1 MKPSNVKRFA
11 KAFLAVA
18 LTACLASCGYTTAK
32 DYKTGNEMM
41 LHVDEVTI
49 TLSDTRRVYCIIL
62 DRDTKYQAMSCD
74 WAHADG
80 SDNL

>member
-1 MKPSNVKRFA
+1 MRKT
-11 KAFLAVA
+11 LALAATAITLLA
-18 LTACLASCGYTTAK
+18 LAACGTTTTAK
-32 DYKTGNEMM
+32 DHVTGEDLN
-41 LHVDEVTI
+41 VNVSEVTI

-62 DRDTKYQAMSCD
+62 DRDMTGQAMSCD